1 MEENAKAP
9 FLKPALIYGA
19 ILGIVSVFISLVFYF
34 LGMTAD
40 RWTSWVSTLIVLVL
54 LVYLMIQYRKEYLG
68 GYASFGQ
75 IFVMVLVSA
84 GIVATII
91 STVYSYLLYT
101 VIDPGLLD
109 QMKVVAQERI
119 MNNPRIPESMYDN
132 LFERMEKNFQ
142 ISRMMKLGL
151 IGGIVIYAILGLIIA
166 AFLKKEE
173 DLSQP
178 V

>member
-19 ILGIVSVFISLVFYF
+19 ILGVVSVFITLVFYF
-34 LGMTAD
+34 LGLSTA
-40 RWTSWVSTLIVLVL
+40 RWSSWVNSLIMLVL

-91 STVYSYLLYT
+91 NTIFSYLLWT
-101 VIDPGLLD
+101 VIDPGVLD
-109 QMKVVAQERI
+109 QMRVVAQERI

-142 ISRMMKLGL
+142 VSRMIKMAL
-151 IGGIVIYAILGLIIA
+151 IGGVVINAILGLIIA

-173 DLSQP
+173 EIDIP
-178 V
+178 A

>member
-9 FLKPALIYGA
+9 FWKPALIYGA
-19 ILGIVSVFISLVFYF
+19 ILGIVTVFISLVFYF
-34 LGMTAD
+34 LNMSTD
-40 RWTSWVSTLIVLVL
+40 RWTNWVSTLIILAL

-75 IFVMVLVSA
+75 IFLMVLVSA

-91 STVYSYLLYT
+91 TTVYTYLLYA

-109 QMKVVAQERI
+109 QMKVMAEEKI
-119 MNNPRIPESMYDN
+119 MNNPRIPENMYDSV
-132 LFERMEKNFQ
+132 FERMEKTFQ
-142 ISRMMKLGL
+142 VSRMVRMS
-151 IGGIVIYAILGLIIA
+151 VIFGVVINAILGLIIA

-173 DLSQP
+173 DINIP
-178 V
+178 A

>member
-19 ILGIVSVFISLVFYF
+19 IIGFVSVFISLVFYF
-34 LGMTAD
+34 LGITTD
-40 RWTSWVSTLIVLVL
+40 RWTSWVSGLIIIVL
-54 LVYLMIQYRKEYLG
+54 LVYLMVQYRKEYLG
-68 GYASFGQ
+68 GYATFGQ

-91 STVYSYLLYT
+91 STVYTYLLYT

-109 QMKVVAQERI
+109 QMKVIAEEKI
-119 MNNPRIPESMYDN
+119 MNNPRIPENMYDTV
-132 LFERMEKNFQ
+132 FERMEKTFQ
-142 ISRMMKLGL
+142 VSRMVRMAMIFG
-151 IGGIVIYAILGLIIA
+151 VVVNAILGLIIA

-173 DLSQP
+173 EINIP
-178 V
+178 A

>member
-1 MEENAKAP
+1 MEEKAKAP

-19 ILGIVSVFISLVFYF
+19 ILGIVTVFISLVFYF
-34 LGMTAD
+34 LGISTD
-40 RWTSWVSTLIVLVL
+40 RWTNWVSMLITLVL
-54 LVYLMIQYRKEYLG
+54 LVYLMIQYRKVYLG

-84 GIVATII
+84 GIVASII
-91 STVYSYLLYT
+91 NTVYTYLLFT

-109 QMKVVAQERI
+109 QMRVVAEERI

-132 LFERMEKNFQ
+132 MFERMEKNFQ
-142 ISRMMKLGL
+142 VARMVKLGL
-151 IGGIVIYAILGLIIA
+151 IGGVVINAILGLIIA

-173 DLSQP
+173 DINIP
-178 V
+178 A